1 MNIHKLVKKAEAV
14 LNSDERKRKQKRKY
28 LKQVIKELKKHE
40 KALTE
45 ELGKVSDKKRK
56 EKLQKE
62 INLAHAQRKKGLK
75 NLKALKKTSKST

>member
-40 KALTE
+40 KALIEKLEKESSKTI
-45 ELGKVSDKKRK
+45 K
-56 EKLQKE
+56 EKLKKE

-75 NLKALKKTSKST
+75 NLKILKKASKSK